1 MTSLDVRSVRC
12 PLCEGGAG
20 DQELY
25 AARLDSDALSTAVFS
40 ARRIPDGQHF
50 RIVRCRSCG
59 LIRSDPIA
67 ASDVLEG
74 LYRDSRM
81 TYGEEIANLRRT
93 YGKALARLGRQ
104 GTLLEIGCGSGF
116 VLE

>member
-1 MTSLDVRSVRC
+1 MTSLDVRFVGC

-59 LIRSDPIA
+59 LIRSDTIA
-67 ASDVLEG
+67 ASYVLDG
-74 LYRDSRM
+74 MYCVSRL
-81 TYGEEIANLRRT
+81 TYAYEIAYLRRT
-93 YGKALARLGRQ
+93 YGKTLSRSGSLRILQRL
-104 GTLLEIGCGSGF
+104 S
-116 VLE
+116 